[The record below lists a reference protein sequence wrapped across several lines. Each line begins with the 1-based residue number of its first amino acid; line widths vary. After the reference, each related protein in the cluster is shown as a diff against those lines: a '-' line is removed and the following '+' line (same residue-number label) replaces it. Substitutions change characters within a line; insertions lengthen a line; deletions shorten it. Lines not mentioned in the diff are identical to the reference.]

1 MELQYMKTFRS
12 LLYMGLTG
20 NEFMVYVYL
29 LDKWQNVLDKY
40 NNNITLDKVYH
51 SEEQKSIAG
60 KLHFSVR
67 TLRNVLKSLEEKKL
81 LKIAC
86 CKEFGEKN
94 TYYMTDIKETDC
106 YKQLETTYKYEYEPK
121 VYNSSAKSSSVS
133 SSGIGGN
140 NTRGTRPTKSIALD
154 YDKLIDYK
162 QVNKICGFL
171 IDNDSFDFTFFDSL
185 DLRREL
191 HLSDF
196 SSTTVTIR
204 QLVDYIKQRYN
215 IDVPEQFL
223 KV

>member
-121 VYNSSAKSSSVS
+121 VYNNSNSAKSSS
-133 SSGIGGN
+133 
-140 NTRGTRPTKSIALD
+140 TRGVRRGTSLD
-154 YDKLIDYK
+154 YNRLLDCK
-162 QVNKICGFL
+162 QVKKVCSFL
-171 IDNDSFDFTFFDSL
+171 IDSNDYDFTFLDSL
-185 DLRREL
+185 DLYREL
-191 HLSDF
+191 NLSNF
-196 SSTTVTIR
+196 SSTTITIQR
-204 QLVDYIKQRYN
+204 FVDYVRQRYN
-215 IDVPEQFL
+215 INVPEQFL
-223 KV
+223 KVV

>member
-1 MELQYMKTFRS
+1 MELQYMRVYRS

-20 NEFMVYVYL
+20 NEFMVYTYL

-40 NNNITLDKVYH
+40 NNNISLDKVYH

-106 YKQLETTYKYEYEPK
+106 YKQLNDTYKYEYEPK
-121 VYNSSAKSSSVS
+121 VYNSSAKSSSIS
-133 SSGIGGN
+133 SSTGTTK
-140 NTRGTRPTKSIALD
+140 TRGARTVTLD
-154 YDKLIDYK
+154 YSRLLDCK
-162 QVNKICGFL
+162 QVKKVCSFL
-171 IDNDSFDFTFFDSL
+171 IDSNDYDFTFFDSL
-185 DLRREL
+185 DLYKEL
-191 HLSDF
+191 NLSDF
-196 SSTTVTIR
+196 SSTTITIER
-204 QLVDYIKQRYN
+204 FLDYVKQRYN

>member
-1 MELQYMKTFRS
+1 MD
-12 LLYMGLTG
+12 LTG
-20 NEFMVYVYL
+20 NEYKLYSYL
-29 LDKWQNVLDKY
+29 LDKWQNILSKNSNAIEVL
-40 NNNITLDKVYH
+40 H
-51 SEEQKSIAG
+51 SEGQIQIAK
-60 KLHFSVR
+60 KLHMTRATVQNC
-67 TLRNVLKSLEEKKL
+67 LRSLEKKKL
-81 LKIAC
+81 VEICC
-86 CKEFGEKN
+86 CKELGNINSYK
-94 TYYMTDIKETDC
+94 MTDIAQSDC

-121 VYNSSAKSSSVS
+121 VYNSSKSSSGVS
-133 SSGIGGN
+133 SGAVKT
-140 NTRGTRPTKSIALD
+140 TRGARTVALD

-162 QVNKICGFL
+162 QVNKVCGFL
-171 IDNDSFDFTFFDSL
+171 IDNESFDFTFFDSL

>member
-1 MELQYMKTFRS
+1 
-12 LLYMGLTG
+12 MGLTG

-40 NNNITLDKVYH
+40 NNNIVLDKVYH
-51 SEEQKSIAG
+51 AEEQKSIAK
-60 KLHFSVR
+60 KLHLSTR
-67 TLRNVLKSLEEKKL
+67 TLQNVLKSLETKRM

-86 CKEFGEKN
+86 GKELAEKN

-121 VYNSSAKSSSVS
+121 VYNSNSAKSSSS
-133 SSGIGGN
+133 SKA
-140 NTRGTRPTKSIALD
+140 TRGTRTVTLD

-162 QVNKICGFL
+162 QVNKVCGFL

>member
-1 MELQYMKTFRS
+1 MELQYMRVYRS

-20 NEFMVYVYL
+20 NEFMVYTYL

-40 NNNITLDKVYH
+40 NNNISLDKVYH
-51 SEEQKSIAG
+51 SEEQKSIAC

-94 TYYMTDIKETDC
+94 TYYMTDIKDTEC

-133 SSGIGGN
+133 SSGIGTN
-140 NTRGTRPTKSIALD
+140 KSTRGARVTLD

-196 SSTTVTIR
+196 SSTTITIQ

-223 KV
+223 KG

>member
-1 MELQYMKTFRS
+1 MD
-12 LLYMGLTG
+12 LTG
-20 NEFMVYVYL
+20 NEYKLYNYL

-40 NNNITLDKVYH
+40 NNNISLDKVYH

-67 TLRNVLKSLEEKKL
+67 TLRNVLKSLESKKL
-81 LKIAC
+81 VIIAC

-121 VYNSSAKSSSVS
+121 VYNSNSAKSSS
-133 SSGIGGN
+133 GTTK
-140 NTRGTRPTKSIALD
+140 TRGARQTLD
-154 YDKLIDYK
+154 YNRLLDCK
-162 QVNKICGFL
+162 QVNKVCGFL
-171 IDNDSFDFTFFDSL
+171 IDNASYDFTFLDSL

-191 HLSDF
+191 NLSDF
-196 SSTTVTIR
+196 SSTTITIK